1 MRTSEHRLLAA
12 TLERLKNFENDTS
25 NRLARLE
32 ENLRLLRQD
41 LVGDGQPG
49 RILRLEDEVDRVRAA
64 QQQQRGMLA
73 ALSFL
78 ISAAVA
84 FLAHL
89 FDRP

>member
-1 MRTSEHRLLAA
+1 MRTSEHRLLVA
-12 TLERLKNFENDTS
+12 TLERLKNFEHDTS

-49 RILRLEDEVDRVRAA
+49 RILRLEEEVDRVRAA

>member
-1 MRTSEHRLLAA
+1 MRTSNHRLLVAA
-12 TLERLKNFENDTS
+12 LEQLKNFETDTS

-49 RILRLEDEVDRVRAA
+49 RILRLEEEVHRIRAT
-64 QQQQRGMLA
+64 QQHQRGVLA
-73 ALSFL
+73 ALSF
-78 ISAAVA
+78 IVSAAVA
-84 FLAHL
+84 FLVRL

>member
-1 MRTSEHRLLAA
+1 MRASEHRLLTA

-49 RILRLEDEVDRVRAA
+49 RILRLEEEVDRVRAA

-73 ALSFL
+73 ALSFI

-89 FDRP
+89 FDHP